1 MDEKFL
7 KDWCKIAARA
17 AEAVI
22 NGDLEEAERL
32 TEEGERLA
40 KGYAE
45 RCLYG
50 ENGKPSKERIKWLKD
65 VARNLARNTHKYER
79 MAIYK
84 ELSIHEQTLLSQ
96 FEHKENTKLIEKM
109 KIEFNKDRREQESF
123 LRETEEFIR
132 RLKRNDSSSTI
143 NYPFPLGEA

>member
-7 KDWCKIAARA
+7 KDWCKRA

-22 NGDLEEAERL
+22 KGDLEEAERL
-32 TEEGERLA
+32 GKEYVER
-40 KGYAE
+40 YI
-45 RCLYG
+45 YG

-65 VARNLARNTHKYER
+65 VAWNLARNTHKYER

-84 ELSIHEQTLLSQ
+84 ELSIHELTLLSQ
-96 FEHKENTKLIEKM
+96 FEHKEDTKLIEKM
-109 KIEFNKDRREQESF
+109 KIEFDKDRREQESF

-132 RLKRNDSSSTI
+132 RLKRNDASSTI

>member
-22 NGDLEEAERL
+22 NGDLEEA
-32 TEEGERLA
+32 ERLA

-96 FEHKENTKLIEKM
+96 FEHKEDTKLIEKM
-109 KIEFNKDRREQESF
+109 KIEFDKDRREQESF